1 MTLKRREKK
10 VLMPHWRDNESTL
23 EKVKSLQD
31 KTGANYTDV
40 MRKVVKDG
48 LKANADWHKHQYR
61 SPRRMDRVQE
71 RERQAVKWFSA

>member
-1 MTLKRREKK
+1 MLKKREKK

-23 EKVKSLQD
+23 EKVKAIQD

-48 LKANADWHKHQYR
+48 LKANAD
-61 SPRRMDRVQE
+61 
-71 RERQAVKWFSA
+71 